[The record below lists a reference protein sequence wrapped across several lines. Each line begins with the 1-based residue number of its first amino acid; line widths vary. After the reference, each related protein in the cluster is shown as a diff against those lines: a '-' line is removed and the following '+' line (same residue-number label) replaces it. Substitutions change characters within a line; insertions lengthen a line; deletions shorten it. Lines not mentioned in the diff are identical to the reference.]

1 MASLKQ
7 TTTYRDFK
15 MEKVITVYVVSTGE
29 EDAKKSVNF
38 PTKARA
44 ADAVKLLGSF
54 GVDAK
59 VETVKK
65 TVTID

>member
-1 MASLKQ
+1 
-7 TTTYRDFK
+7 
-15 MEKVITVYVVSTGE
+15 MEKTITVYVVSTGE

-44 ADAVKLLGSF
+44 ADAIKLLTAF
-54 GVDAK
+54 GVEAK
-59 VETVKK
+59 VDTVKK

>member
-1 MASLKQ
+1 
-7 TTTYRDFK
+7 

-44 ADAVKLLGSF
+44 ADAVKLLVSF
-54 GVDAK
+54 GVEAK